1 MDYKKL
7 FSRTLPTPVDM
18 PTGMVATT
26 KYIFSVTYTDPGTLP
41 YEGLA
46 NGLAEAMRREG
57 RDLAMYP
64 PPQGHEA

>member
-1 MDYKKL
+1 MKL
-7 FSRTLPTPVDM
+7 FARTLPAPVDM
-18 PTGMVATT
+18 PAGMMATT
-26 KYIFSVTYTDPGTLP
+26 KYIFSVTYTDPGMLP

-64 PPQGHEA
+64 PPKATRACES